1 MSSSVRFLFVLAF
14 LTSSVWLFR
23 LTASPSQGFLH
34 RNAYS
39 ALAPTYLSS
48 RQQLSMYSSDIG
60 EKKAKLPLKIA
71 VVGGGIGGVMLGYTL
86 QIKGFDVTIFEKTA
100 KFSRFGGPIQLASNA
115 LSCINAL
122 SPDLFEQIMARFTFT
137 GNRKC
142 GIKDGIRNRWYS
154 IFDAI
159 PRLAEYNNLP
169 YTGVIDRPDLQEIL
183 LTNLK
188 ENTIQNNKGLSSY
201 DQKADGTVDLNFNDG
216 SKFEGFD
223 VVVGADGIWS
233 AVRRQMWNEA
243 SERPGTCTYSGYTL
257 FAAETIMEPKSEFFA
272 DEGYFDAGYKVYIG
286 PGKYFVTS
294 DVGSGRIQWY
304 AFLALPAGTKARD
317 SNLNFLSEQF
327 GGWTHEIHACLQ
339 NTPEEIIEQRDLYDR
354 RPSVLRSWSKD
365 HVTMLGDAVHPMMP
379 NLGQGGCQA
388 IEDAFV
394 LTDVLCD
401 VSDKRDIPR
410 ALQTYYRERIV
421 RSSIVQGLSR
431 LSSDII
437 ISQFTTP
444 FDISE
449 FLKEGL
455 NYKYLNYKSMATNML
470 AFMLPMIFYAQ
481 FGYLYSMAP
490 SSFEPKHLETLAKN
504 SLERNKQE
512 VAKIYSFL
520 KAGTTTFFTAKTMS
534 FMRFDRSTRE
544 ISKIA
549 DAKDMRQITPKML

>member
-1 MSSSVRFLFVLAF
+1 M
-14 LTSSVWLFR
+14 
-23 LTASPSQGFLH
+23 
-34 RNAYS
+34 
-39 ALAPTYLSS
+39 
-48 RQQLSMYSSDIG
+48 D
-60 EKKAKLPLKIA
+60 
-71 VVGGGIGGVMLGYTL
+71 
-86 QIKGFDVTIFEKTA
+86 
-100 KFSRFGGPIQLASNA
+100 
-115 LSCINAL
+115 
-122 SPDLFEQIMARFTFT
+122 
-137 GNRKC
+137 
-142 GIKDGIRNRWYS
+142 
-154 IFDAI
+154 
-159 PRLAEYNNLP
+159 
-169 YTGVIDRPDLQEIL
+169 
-183 LTNLK
+183 
-188 ENTIQNNKGLSSY
+188 
-201 DQKADGTVDLNFNDG
+201 
-216 SKFEGFD
+216 
-223 VVVGADGIWS
+223 
-233 AVRRQMWNEA
+233 
-243 SERPGTCTYSGYTL
+243 
-257 FAAETIMEPKSEFFA
+257 PKSEFFK

-304 AFLALPAGTKARD
+304 AFLALPPGTKARD
-317 SNLNFLSEQF
+317 SNFNFLSDQF

-401 VSDKRDIPR
+401 VSDKRDIPD

-444 FDISE
+444 FDVSE
-449 FLKEGL
+449 FMKEGL

-504 SLERNKQE
+504 SLERNKKE
-512 VAKIYSFL
+512 VANIYSFL

-534 FMRFDRSTRE
+534 FMRFDRNTKE

-549 DAKDMRQITPKML
+549 DAKDMRKMTPKVL